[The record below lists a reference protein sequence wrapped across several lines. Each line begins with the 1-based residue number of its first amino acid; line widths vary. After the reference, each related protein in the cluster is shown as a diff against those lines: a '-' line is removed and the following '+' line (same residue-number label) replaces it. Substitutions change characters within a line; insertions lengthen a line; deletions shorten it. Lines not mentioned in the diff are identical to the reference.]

1 MHISLTPELE
11 AHIKSRVDSGHY
23 NNASEVVREALRFM
37 ITHEELVDYMKLE
50 AMRKKL
56 AVGEQQ
62 AANNQFVDQD
72 MAGIIR
78 EAKDERNA

>member
-11 AHIKSRVDSGHY
+11 AHIKNRGDSGHY
-23 NNASEVVREALRFM
+23 NNASEVVREALQ
-37 ITHEELVDYMKLE
+37 
-50 AMRKKL
+50 KKL

-62 AANNQFVDQD
+62 AANNQFVEQG

-78 EAKDERNA
+78 EAKAERKG

>member
-11 AHIKSRVDSGHY
+11 AHIKNRVESGHY

-37 ITHEELVDYMKLE
+37 ITNEELVDYMKLE
-50 AMRKKL
+50 ALRKKL

-62 AANNQFVDQD
+62 AANNEFVDQD
-72 MAGIIR
+72 MSGVIQ
-78 EAKDERNA
+78 EAKAERNV